1 LFVIPEGNLLL
12 HLHFS
17 FVIPEGNLLL
27 HLHFSFVIPE
37 GNLLLLLPLS
47 VLAVILSAS
56 FEREGP
62 RRSSPRQYRPNLSPN
77 NATVISS
84 LFVILNGV
92 KNPRISSLLVLACH
106 SAA

>member
-1 LFVIPEGNLLL
+1 MHFRAGFEQRKGPRLGPFGSTTTCRRRLFLFVIPEGNLLL

-27 HLHFSFVIPE
+27 V
-37 GNLLLLLPLS
+37 LPLS

-62 RRSSPRQYRPNLSPN
+62 R
-77 NATVISS
+77 
-84 LFVILNGV
+84 
-92 KNPRISSLLVLACH
+92 
-106 SAA
+106 